1 MNFLF
6 ISPMFPKNY
15 WNFCDRMKNHGVN
28 VLAIGDMPNE
38 SISEELK
45 NSVTEYCYV
54 NNMENYDNVYRCVAY
69 LASKYGKIDWLESN
83 NEYWLELDAKLRTDF
98 NVNTGMKEDITK
110 IFKTKSGMKA
120 YYQKAGVKTARYHLV
135 NTLENGRKF
144 ISEVGYPVVVKPDNG
159 VGAAATY
166 KINNDQELE
175 EFYNIDHITQYIM
188 EEFVNGLILSYDGIA
203 NNEHQVLFET
213 SHVFPNSIM
222 DVVNNHSNIH
232 YYSLRKIPEE
242 LQKLGRSVVKEF
254 PVNARFF
261 HCEFFQLLEDNM
273 RPPGGYTPDMMNWA
287 NDIDVYNIYAD
298 MVTYNHSE
306 YYTNRSYHCIYCGRR
321 DGKKY
326 HYNDDALMA
335 MYGNHIVMNERMPD
349 ILSGAM
355 GNYTYTARFETMD
368 EVNDFIDKVLKE
380 VC

>member
-1 MNFLF
+1 MLC
-6 ISPMFPKNY
+6 KQ
-15 WNFCDRMKNHGVN
+15 
-28 VLAIGDMPNE
+28 
-38 SISEELK
+38 
-45 NSVTEYCYV
+45 
-54 NNMENYDNVYRCVAY
+54 
-69 LASKYGKIDWLESN
+69 YGKIDWLESN

-261 HCEFFQLLEDNM
+261 HCEFFQLLEDRPGLGNKGDFIGLEVNM

-326 HYNDDALMA
+326 YYNDDALMA

>member
-159 VGAAATY
+159 VGA
-166 KINNDQELE
+166 
-175 EFYNIDHITQYIM
+175 
-188 EEFVNGLILSYDGIA
+188 
-203 NNEHQVLFET
+203 
-213 SHVFPNSIM
+213 VFPNSIM

-261 HCEFFQLLEDNM
+261 HCEFFQLLEDRPGLGNKGDFIGLEVNM

-326 HYNDDALMA
+326 YYNDDALMA

>member
-120 YYQKAGVKTARYHLV
+120 YYH
-135 NTLENGRKF
+135 
-144 ISEVGYPVVVKPDNG
+144 
-159 VGAAATY
+159 
-166 KINNDQELE
+166 
-175 EFYNIDHITQYIM
+175 QY
-188 EEFVNGLILSYDGIA
+188 D
-203 NNEHQVLFET
+203 
-213 SHVFPNSIM
+213 
-222 DVVNNHSNIH
+222 
-232 YYSLRKIPEE
+232 
-242 LQKLGRSVVKEF
+242 
-254 PVNARFF
+254 
-261 HCEFFQLLEDNM
+261 
-273 RPPGGYTPDMMNWA
+273 
-287 NDIDVYNIYAD
+287 
-298 MVTYNHSE
+298 
-306 YYTNRSYHCIYCGRR
+306 
-321 DGKKY
+321 
-326 HYNDDALMA
+326 
-335 MYGNHIVMNERMPD
+335 
-349 ILSGAM
+349 
-355 GNYTYTARFETMD
+355 
-368 EVNDFIDKVLKE
+368 
-380 VC
+380 